1 MDNLDINKKGKLL
14 GVKKWAIILFIF
26 GFLVVLSQYST
37 DSSNQIT
44 NKYQLFKFNNN
55 KEESEDVNSKESSTN
70 RLSPQ
75 VHTVAKK
82 IPVNVVEN
90 YINLSDI
97 AQKLNSNK
105 TTETESTTNAATKE
119 KNHTV
124 SFKMSSVVNTTA
136 NNTKV
141 NVSINNDY
149 FTTAAFNAAT
159 TKSIFSKTT
168 EIPRNHFP
176 FVKGMYNMSRF
187 LKLPPPVPIRS
198 SSKEPLLNYPQKR
211 DYPQLLKLPNKCGR
225 GHKVPVDFEK
235 LDDFDYDSEM
245 FLLMAV
251 KSSCSSRGRRD
262 AVRQTWGNETWVK
275 QNLNVNLKL
284 VFLLGSCTSESL
296 SKNLKKEHED
306 WMDILQWDFHDSFGN
321 LTLKEVLFLQWF
333 TKTCQNVPY
342 VFKGDDDVFVNT
354 KNIVEY
360 LRKEVLPEKRKDLFV
375 GSVLVGS
382 PRILDPTWK
391 YYVSYNLFPEKYYPP
406 YVSGGGFLLS
416 SDVIVRIFSASMRM
430 RIFPI
435 DDAFVGTLL
444 KSCGIKPNNDP
455 RFKSWGIS
463 PPPVGPCRLSKV
475 FTFHKSLPT
484 TLVRQWK
491 DVLRLDRSK
500 CDPNYN
506 VMASQTR

>member
-1 MDNLDINKKGKLL
+1 MIITRNQSYPNENTDERKLS
-14 GVKKWAIILFIF
+14 GVKKWAIILLIF
-26 GFLVVLSQYST
+26 GFLIVLSQYST
-37 DSSNQIT
+37 NINNQIT
-44 NKYQLFKFNNN
+44 NKYKLYKLNN
-55 KEESEDVNSKESSTN
+55 KKAAGEYVNSKESSTKLYN
-70 RLSPQ
+70 SQ
-75 VHTVAKK
+75 VHMVTKK
-82 IPVNVVEN
+82 VPVKIVEN
-90 YINLSDI
+90 YIDLSNI
-97 AQKLNSNK
+97 AEKFNSNNAS
-105 TTETESTTNAATKE
+105 ETKSTTKLSIDEVTKVRNDEVTKVIMSINDAATI
-119 KNHTV
+119 NTV
-124 SFKMSSVVNTTA
+124 FSE
-136 NNTKV
+136 
-141 NVSINNDY
+141 
-149 FTTAAFNAAT
+149 T
-159 TKSIFSKTT
+159 TK
-168 EIPRNHFP
+168 IPQNHFP
-176 FVKGMYNMSRF
+176 FVEGMYNMSKF

-225 GHKVPVDFEK
+225 GHKVPADFENLNK
-235 LDDFDYDSEM
+235 FDYESEI

-251 KSSCSSRGRRD
+251 KSSCTARNRRD

-354 KNIVEY
+354 KNIVKY
-360 LRKEVLPEKRKDLFV
+360 LQKELSPHETKDLFV

-382 PRILDPTWK
+382 PRILDPSWK

-416 SDVIVRIFSASMRM
+416 SDVIVRIFTASLRM

-444 KSCGIKPNNDP
+444 KICGIKPKNDP

-484 TLVRQWK
+484 TLVRQWT
-491 DVLRLDRSK
+491 DVLRLDRTK